1 MRNIHDD
8 HSEEGGGHAQQ
19 HQAVEGGRGT
29 VVEQQVLR
37 EVAGLSLHNILYL
50 TPDTFGWEEGGPWTL
65 VSA

>member
-8 HSEEGGGHAQQ
+8 QSEEDGGHAQQ

-29 VVEQQVLR
+29 VVEQQVLQ

-50 TPDTFGWEEGGPWTL
+50 TPDT
-65 VSA
+65 